1 MNVQIIKE
9 ITTTLKVNDKQV
21 ETVLSLLDEGN
32 TIPFIARYRKEAT
45 GGLDE
50 EVINEIHKTWAYQT
64 NLFNRKEDV
73 IRLIDE
79 KGMLTEELRQEILN
93 ATKLVEVE
101 DLYRPFK
108 EKKKTKA
115 TEAIAKGLEPFS
127 KWMLTFP
134 KTSVEQEAQKY
145 LNDQVLTSEEAIE
158 GAKFIIA
165 ETISDNAEYRKALR
179 KELFD
184 HGQIIT
190 SKRKNAVDEKE
201 VYKNYYDYQ
210 EPINKIKPHRV
221 LAINRAEAEKVLTV
235 KLDTDKDFM
244 LGYLDSKVILNTN
257 STVLKYIQDAI
268 EDSLNRL
275 IYPSIER
282 EIRSD
287 LKEVAEDQ
295 SIEVFSGNLQN
306 LLLQPPLKGQVILGV
321 DPAFR
326 TGAKLAVIDST
337 GKVLDIEVIYP
348 LLYGE
353 AKENEAK
360 KKIHFLIAKHKV
372 QLIAIGNGTASRETE
387 QFIANFIKETK
398 VNVKYVIVNEAG
410 ASVYSASDLARKEFP
425 DLSVEQRSAAS
436 IARRIQDPLAELVK
450 IDPKA
455 IGVGQYQH
463 DVTPKKLNESLDF
476 VVTKAV
482 NSVGVN
488 LNTASQPLLTRV
500 SGLGNRQAD
509 EIIKRREKI
518 GMFSS
523 REQLKDVPYLGEK
536 TFEQAVGFLRIQNG
550 KEPLDATAI
559 HPESYDKARLIMK
572 KFQITPDM
580 FGKEE
585 VETIFKDINRE
596 ELGNELKIDLYT
608 LNDIIDA
615 FIAPQRDPR
624 DEFPQPILKSNVL
637 SLEDLTIGLELQGTV
652 RNVVDFGAFIDIG
665 LHEDGLVH
673 ISKMVRRYIK
683 HPSEVLQVGQ
693 IVTVYVL
700 NIDHERGKVGL
711 TLLKDQN

>member
-9 ITTTLKVNDKQV
+9 ITIALKVKDKQV

-50 EVINEIHKTWAYQT
+50 EIINEIHKTWTYQT

-101 DLYRPFK
+101 DLYRPYK

-115 TEAIAKGLEPFS
+115 TEAIAKGLEPLS

-134 KTSVEQEAQKY
+134 NTSVEEEAKKY
-145 LNDQVLTSEEAIE
+145 LNDQVLSIEDAIE

-165 ETISDNAEYRKALR
+165 EVISDNAEYRKALR

-190 SKRKNAVDEKE
+190 TKRKSAVDEKE

-210 EPINKIKPHRV
+210 EPINKIKPHRI
-221 LAINRAEAEKVLTV
+221 LAINRAETEKILTV

-244 LGYLDSKVILNTN
+244 LGYLDKKVIINTN
-257 STVLKYIQDAI
+257 STVVNYIEDAI

-282 EIRSD
+282 EIRAD

-295 SIEVFSGNLQN
+295 SIEVFSENLQN
-306 LLLQPPLKGQVILGV
+306 LLLQPPLKGQIILGV

-326 TGAKLAVIDST
+326 TGSKLAVIDAT
-337 GKVLDIEVIYP
+337 GKVLEIDIIFP
-348 LLYGE
+348 LLGENGE
-353 AKENEAK
+353 AEAK
-360 KKIHFLIAKHKV
+360 KKVRYLVAKHKV
-372 QLIAIGNGTASRETE
+372 QLIAIGNGTASRENE
-387 QFIANFIKETK
+387 QFIANLIKETK
-398 VNVKYVIVNEAG
+398 MPVKYVIVNEAG

-425 DLSVEQRSAAS
+425 NLSVEQRSAAS
-436 IARRIQDPLAELVK
+436 IARRVQDPLAELVK

-463 DVTPKKLNESLDF
+463 DVSPKKLNESLDF

-518 GMFSS
+518 GVFTT
-523 REQLKDVPYLGEK
+523 RDQLKDVPYLGEK

-550 KEPLDATAI
+550 KEPLDSTAI
-559 HPESYDKARLIMK
+559 HPESYNKARLIMD
-572 KFQITPDM
+572 KFEIKPEM

-585 VETIFKDINRE
+585 VELIFKDVDRQA
-596 ELGNELKIDLYT
+596 LSNELTIDLYT

-624 DEFPQPILKSNVL
+624 DEFPQPILKSNIL

-700 NIDHERGKVGL
+700 NIDRERGKVGL